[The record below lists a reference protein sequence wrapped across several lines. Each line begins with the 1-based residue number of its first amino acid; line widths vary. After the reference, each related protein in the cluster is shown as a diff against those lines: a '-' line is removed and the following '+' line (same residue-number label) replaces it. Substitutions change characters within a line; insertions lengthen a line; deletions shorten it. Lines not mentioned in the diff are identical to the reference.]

1 MRTYFTRRIATVLA
15 LSTAVIFTSNAAEQ
29 PLELS
34 GKTVVVYPVVLGEP
48 GQPVAEDDP
57 REMGV
62 RIAEVIGLMI
72 EEMGMVP
79 SISEEDPR
87 IITTEGE
94 LAQMEEKIRAFADGE
109 ERESDYALFARLLMD
124 RKSGG
129 PGMSSVCAVLTDARG
144 EIVWS
149 EDCAQS
155 EEGAPHHPMEAC
167 QRIALGLLSVS
178 DLVEPD
184 EDNAPHGAMAEQMRR
199 RSGVPPQKEIDVM
212 EERFDTAR
220 SSLGQATLTIYPFRV
235 WGEEAGSTEGAQAL
249 AEKLNEVGLFQ
260 LATVAEV
267 DTGLKMER
275 NPNQMKIL
283 WDTAR
288 MFRAYLKEHSAE
300 TDYALL
306 VDVTL
311 PAHHLHLIL
320 CDGSGEWVMVDLQ
333 NSHHQDFNEINA
345 QTVEDAATL
354 ALRRMKKRVED

>member
-1 MRTYFTRRIATVLA
+1 M
-15 LSTAVIFTSNAAEQ
+15 VIQ
-29 PLELS
+29 
-34 GKTVVVYPVVLGEP
+34 
-48 GQPVAEDDP
+48 
-57 REMGV
+57 
-62 RIAEVIGLMI
+62 
-72 EEMGMVP
+72 
-79 SISEEDPR
+79 
-87 IITTEGE
+87 
-94 LAQMEEKIRAFADGE
+94 
-109 ERESDYALFARLLMD
+109 
-124 RKSGG
+124 
-129 PGMSSVCAVLTDARG
+129 
-144 EIVWS
+144 
-149 EDCAQS
+149 
-155 EEGAPHHPMEAC
+155 
-167 QRIALGLLSVS
+167 
-178 DLVEPD
+178 
-184 EDNAPHGAMAEQMRR
+184 
-199 RSGVPPQKEIDVM
+199 
-212 EERFDTAR
+212 
-220 SSLGQATLTIYPFRV
+220 
-235 WGEEAGSTEGAQAL
+235 AQAL